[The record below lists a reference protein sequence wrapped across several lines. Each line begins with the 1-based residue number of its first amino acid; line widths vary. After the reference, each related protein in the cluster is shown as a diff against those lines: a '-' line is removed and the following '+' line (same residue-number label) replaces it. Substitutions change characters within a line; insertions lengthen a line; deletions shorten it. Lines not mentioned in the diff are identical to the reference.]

1 MKEFSGKVALITGA
15 ANGFGKALAI
25 EAAGRGMKLALV
37 DIDNA
42 DLTGTTAVLR
52 NLGAEVLPIHADVTK
67 FEDVRASVEKTLA
80 AYGSIDLLFCNAGI
94 APAGDIF
101 HLPPRDWRWAAYS
114 NLVSHGYYMHE
125 VLPVMIKQGTPAH
138 IITTASIAGIVHGIG
153 NNPAYSATKHGAVAL
168 AEDIRAFC
176 KLNNI
181 ENIGVSV
188 YCPGYVQTDLHHS
201 ERHRPERFSAP
212 TDPYYSSP
220 HFLETVARVNVNI
233 STGIPI
239 DSVGKRLFKAVEDNQ
254 LYVITHPQYLPY
266 IEARHRKIESDA
278 GMPDGCPD
286 TVPGNY
292 EGQVALITGAASGF
306 GLEFAKSAAKRGMK
320 LALVDIN
327 DEGLAAAKRYFDS
340 NNVECVAIRTDVS
353 LYDEVRASV
362 RKTMEAFG
370 RIDVMFC
377 NAGIAPCGSVVSL
390 PPADWEWAVET
401 NILSHAYYYYEV
413 LPIMVKQGT
422 PAKILTTASIAG
434 LVPGFGINPAYSATK
449 HGTVALSESVSMK
462 LKDLGYNFIQV
473 SVYAPGFVQTDL
485 HHSYDHKPARFVVPD
500 DPYYNSTEYAAR
512 LKGTE
517 HSIVTGI
524 PLDGVGERLFKGID
538 GGQKYILTHP
548 QYLPKLQNRHAE
560 IENDIKREKT

>member
-52 NLGAEVLPIHADVTK
+52 NLGAEVLPI
-67 FEDVRASVEKTLA
+67 A

-125 VLPVMIKQGTPAH
+125 VLPIMIKQGTPAH

-181 ENIGVSV
+181 ENIGISV

-320 LALVDIN
+320 LALVTKVSPPPSAISTPTMSSA
-327 DEGLAAAKRYFDS
+327 LPSARMSRSTTRCAPACARRWKPSAA
-340 NNVECVAIRTDVS
+340 
-353 LYDEVRASV
+353 
-362 RKTMEAFG
+362 
-370 RIDVMFC
+370 
-377 NAGIAPCGSVVSL
+377 
-390 PPADWEWAVET
+390 
-401 NILSHAYYYYEV
+401 
-413 LPIMVKQGT
+413 
-422 PAKILTTASIAG
+422 
-434 LVPGFGINPAYSATK
+434 
-449 HGTVALSESVSMK
+449 
-462 LKDLGYNFIQV
+462 
-473 SVYAPGFVQTDL
+473 
-485 HHSYDHKPARFVVPD
+485 
-500 DPYYNSTEYAAR
+500 
-512 LKGTE
+512 
-517 HSIVTGI
+517 
-524 PLDGVGERLFKGID
+524 
-538 GGQKYILTHP
+538 
-548 QYLPKLQNRHAE
+548 
-560 IENDIKREKT
+560 